1 MKRIANKMLS
11 SVATF
16 ATTSLVVASA
26 ATVAAQRYTYD
37 YSVTDAAGAGGF
49 AIGMILIYCCA
60 LCIPL
65 LIVIGLAV
73 WVYKDAQKNKVD
85 NAALWAILT
94 FFTGLIGI
102 LIYLLA
108 IRPDAIKK
116 MESEVKKA

>member
-11 SVATF
+11 TVATF
-16 ATTSLVVASA
+16 ATFSLLAASA

-37 YSVTDAAGAGGF
+37 YTVTDAAGAGGF
-49 AIGMILIYCCA
+49 AIGMILVYCCIICVPLILFIA
-60 LCIPL
+60 LS
-65 LIVIGLAV
+65 V

-85 NAALWAILT
+85 NAALWAVLT

-108 IRPDAIKK
+108 VRPDAIKK